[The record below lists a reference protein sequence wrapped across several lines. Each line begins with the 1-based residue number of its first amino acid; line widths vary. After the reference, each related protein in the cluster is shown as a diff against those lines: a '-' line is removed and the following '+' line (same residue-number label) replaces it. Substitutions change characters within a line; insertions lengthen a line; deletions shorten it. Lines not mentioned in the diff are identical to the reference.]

1 VPLSIINKN
10 IVEEFKSLISEIS
23 HTKHTKQQDYAIVT
37 MACKTAI
44 KAGEKLSNF
53 EMNKLVED
61 LFETE
66 NPFTCPHGR
75 PIIFKM
81 NKEDI
86 YRKFQR

>member
-1 VPLSIINKN
+1 
-10 IVEEFKSLISEIS
+10 
-23 HTKHTKQQDYAIVT
+23 